1 MRAASSVAG
10 RGELFSS
17 RHPGQQDASSQK
29 AGNKENAAHGMVKT
43 GMPYIVMPPSQAMTC
58 PVM

>member
-1 MRAASSVAG
+1 MRAASSVGGIIFFPA
-10 RGELFSS
+10 
-17 RHPGQQDASSQK
+17 PGQQGASSQK
-29 AGNKENAAHGMVKT
+29 AGNKENAAHGMEKT